1 MIKSILKIYIVD
13 DDESVRR
20 ALSRLMKSAG
30 YESETFNS
38 AQDFLDSVPAKTKG
52 ILILDVH
59 MPEMDGLQLQE
70 NLNIL
75 GFRMQII
82 FITAHTQAG
91 ERERA
96 MEAGAKG
103 FLQKPFSDESLLN
116 LIRAQV
122 DWK

>member
-1 MIKSILKIYIVD
+1 
-13 DDESVRR
+13 
-20 ALSRLMKSAG
+20 MKSAG

>member
-116 LIRAQV
+116 LIRAQE